1 MAPSPD
7 ILDSEVLIF
16 ASIACCRGT
25 CSASTKDFASD
36 LVSTPDPAP
45 SEYAR
50 LVSMAV
56 IFFTCPNLSR
66 PFLTFL

>member
-16 ASIACCRGT
+16 ASMACCRGT
-25 CSASTKDFASD
+25 CSASTKDLASD
-36 LVSTPDPAP
+36 LVSTPEPAP

-50 LVSMAV
+50 LVSIAMM
-56 IFFTCPNLSR
+56 FFTNSNLSR
-66 PFLTFL
+66 PYLTFL